1 MGKDLKDGSIE
12 KVELAPKVPQEVG
25 VPGPVGPSAP
35 SARRPPGPQGLPGS
49 NATADGSAVVL
60 GRVTDPDAQ
69 TGCIVGVP
77 SGLTVSPGRT
87 GVDLSMPLP
96 AAKVIRRRSSS
107 STRPERSTVTR
118 R

>member
-12 KVELAPKVPQEVG
+12 KVELAPKVRKK
-25 VPGPVGPSAP
+25 SAYQDL
-35 SARRPPGPQGLPGS
+35 SARRPRRPVGPPGLQGLPGS

-60 GRVTDPDAQ
+60 GRVTNPDAQ